1 MPHLLQ
7 GRVAWF
13 DTEQAFGCILGR
25 NGVSFLLQ
33 GRHLLDP
40 GMPRCPGQLYQFE
53 PVYRKNAWWALQASA
68 LLPLPDEL
76 TTGVPDDQ
84 PD

>member
-1 MPHLLQ
+1 MNDLLQ

-13 DTEQAFGCILGR
+13 DTDQAFGCILGA
-25 NGVSFLLQ
+25 NGVGFLLQ

-40 GMPRCPGQLYQFE
+40 GTPPCRGQVYQFA
-53 PVYRKNAWWALQASA
+53 PVYRKNAWWALQASP

-76 TTGVPDDQ
+76 TIGVPDDH